1 MGLEEQIIKIVEKY
15 FELADRNDCF
25 VVELVMKT
33 KKLEIYID
41 SDDAID
47 FGICRKVSRVVEE
60 FLDEGKQMGED
71 YTLEV
76 SSPGLSRPLRLP
88 RQLKLGFL
96 PKHRA
101 NPMAE
106 LSLLPSGIMT
116 YEQKL
121 KMILKMINLMQ

>member
-60 FLDEGKQMGED
+60 FLDEPPSAES
-71 YTLEV
+71 LEV
-76 SSPGLSRPLRLP
+76 PAHMVD
-88 RQLKLGFL
+88 F
-96 PKHRA
+96 
-101 NPMAE
+101 
-106 LSLLPSGIMT
+106 
-116 YEQKL
+116 
-121 KMILKMINLMQ
+121 